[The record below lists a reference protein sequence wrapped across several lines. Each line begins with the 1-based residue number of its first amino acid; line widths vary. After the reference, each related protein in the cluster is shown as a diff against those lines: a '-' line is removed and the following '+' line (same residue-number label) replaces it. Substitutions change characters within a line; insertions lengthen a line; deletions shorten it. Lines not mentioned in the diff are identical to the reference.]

1 MCGNPWAS
9 GSLRATGS
17 CGLHP
22 ESKGA
27 GGVTPMMF
35 IQSQADTMS
44 STICPLEKFLN
55 QGPQKNLE
63 TDACCQW
70 PKNYGVDSKYSS
82 WFPVAWLQN
91 PLFRYFSIHQMSIFI
106 TWTRVEMWKL
116 LAIKTAAAD
125 SVWLH
130 FIVPPAWQA
139 SQQGP
144 EEEYIESETNE
155 SERLT
160 STGKVSVEA
169 LQDSISDSKQL

>member
-1 MCGNPWAS
+1 MYGNPWAS

-17 CGLHP
+17 SGLQP
-22 ESKGA
+22 ESKEA
-27 GGVTPMMF
+27 GDVTPKMF
-35 IQSQADTMS
+35 IQSQADKMS
-44 STICPLEKFLN
+44 STNWPLYIFLN
-55 QGPQKNLE
+55 RGPQKNLE

-130 FIVPPAWQA
+130 FIVPPAGRQVNKVQRKNKLKVRRMNQSDWH
-139 SQQGP
+139 QQ
-144 EEEYIESETNE
+144 EKFLWKHYKI
-155 SERLT
+155 
-160 STGKVSVEA
+160 
-169 LQDSISDSKQL
+169 Q